1 MIGKGYWRIAG
12 VLVVVVTAFLV
23 RERAHAQQK
32 VSHDFLV
39 TRVRVFDGART
50 LQNTQVAVTGGI
62 IRAVG
67 GDLASWRHLPAI
79 DGSGS
84 TLVPGLIDAHA
95 HVADTGDLRQALRFG
110 VTTVLDMGATTQP
123 ESVLFAMRSEANL
136 ATDIADLRSAGDPA
150 AAPGSHEELGADKP
164 SISTVEEA
172 TRFVAM
178 RRAAGADY
186 LKILLAGVRS
196 ATRGTPNLDQPRV
209 SALVEAA
216 HAVNMLTVAHVES
229 LDDVGVALSAGV
241 DGLAHVWRRG
251 GADPDTARRLAARGV
266 FVTATL
272 DIPEGRLPE
281 GRVSLLAD
289 PRFQSVMTDPIRAH
303 LSRPVPSTTMGAE
316 GPRANVD
323 AQIAAVRG
331 LHEAGVRLLVGTDAS
346 SSNSAAHGI
355 SVHHEIELF
364 RKAGLSSSE
373 ILAAATASTA
383 DAFRLGDR
391 GRILPG
397 RRADLLLVRGD
408 PTSDVLAIR
417 DIVRVWKSGVEVDR
431 MVSGR

>member
-110 VTTVLDMGATTQP
+110 VTTVLDMGATTQL

-172 TRFVAM
+172 TRFVAD
-178 RRAAGADY
+178 RRAADPHTVVPRA
-186 LKILLAGVRS
+186 
-196 ATRGTPNLDQPRV
+196 RGTASLAMEEEHDAGCCGRDAPESRAAPGPSSREV
-209 SALVEAA
+209 TVE
-216 HAVNMLTVAHVES
+216 L
-229 LDDVGVALSAGV
+229 
-241 DGLAHVWRRG
+241 
-251 GADPDTARRLAARGV
+251 
-266 FVTATL
+266 
-272 DIPEGRLPE
+272 
-281 GRVSLLAD
+281 
-289 PRFQSVMTDPIRAH
+289 
-303 LSRPVPSTTMGAE
+303 
-316 GPRANVD
+316 RANGSRKRV
-323 AQIAAVRG
+323 
-331 LHEAGVRLLVGTDAS
+331 
-346 SSNSAAHGI
+346 I
-355 SVHHEIELF
+355 SE
-364 RKAGLSSSE
+364 
-373 ILAAATASTA
+373 
-383 DAFRLGDR
+383 D
-391 GRILPG
+391 
-397 RRADLLLVRGD
+397 
-408 PTSDVLAIR
+408 
-417 DIVRVWKSGVEVDR
+417 
-431 MVSGR
+431 

>member
-1 MIGKGYWRIAG
+1 MVNKYSRLAG
-12 VLVVVVTAFLV
+12 ALLVCVTAVML
-23 RERAHAQQK
+23 RERSQAQQR
-32 VSHDFLV
+32 VSSEFLI
-39 TRVRVFDGART
+39 TRVRVFDGVNT

-67 GDLASWRHLPAI
+67 EDLASWRHLPTI
-79 DGSGS
+79 DGTGS

-95 HVADTGDLRQALRFG
+95 HVAEAGDLRQALRFG
-110 VTTVLDMGATTQP
+110 VTTVLDMGATTGP
-123 ESVLFAMRSEANL
+123 ESAVFAMRSEAN
-136 ATDIADLRSAGDPA
+136 AAADIADLRSAGDIA
-150 AAPGSHEELGADKP
+150 AAPGSHEERRADKP
-164 SISTVEEA
+164 AVATVAEA
-172 TRFVAM
+172 TRFVAT
-178 RRAAGADY
+178 RHAEGADY
-186 LKILLAGVRS
+186 LKIALTGVRS
-196 ATRGTPNLDQPRV
+196 ATQGTPTLDQPRV

-216 HAVNMLTVAHVES
+216 HAVNMLAVAHVES

-251 GADPDTARRLAARGV
+251 GASPDMARRLSARGV

-272 DIPEGRLPE
+272 DIPDGRLPE
-281 GRVSLLAD
+281 GRSGLLAD
-289 PRFQSVMTDPIRAH
+289 PRFQSVLTDPIRAH
-303 LSRPVPSTTMGAE
+303 LSRPVPSTTMGPD

-323 AQIAAVRG
+323 AQVAAVRG

-346 SSNSAAHGI
+346 SSNTAAHGI

-364 RKAGLSSSE
+364 RRAGLSPSE

-408 PTSDVLAIR
+408 PTSDVSAIR
-417 DIVRVWKSGVEVDR
+417 DITRVWKSGAEVDR
-431 MVSGR
+431 ITAARR